1 MLYFSCSST
10 ESRYQPIEIESKKSN
25 CLMGTRFLTNLRAY
39 FLRTVFQMSL
49 FHTFLVTDCTVFGNS
64 AAYGLG
70 LVRGSNCFSDNT
82 VWIKGD
88 CWPPFTE
95 VVTRSPLCG
104 VTKLN
109 VFVECV
115 EGQSELTFGLISPHK
130 RYSSSLVHGI
140 SIFLYIYLLMTIVS
154 NVSWSITWLN

>member
-1 MLYFSCSST
+1 
-10 ESRYQPIEIESKKSN
+10 
-25 CLMGTRFLTNLRAY
+25 
-39 FLRTVFQMSL
+39 MSL
-49 FHTFLVTDCTVFGNS
+49 FHTFLVTDCTVFENS

-104 VTKLN
+104 GTKFN

-115 EGQSELTFGLISPHK
+115 EGQSELIFGLISPHK

-140 SIFLYIYLLMTIVS
+140 SIFLYLLMTIVS
-154 NVSWSITWLN
+154 NVS